1 MGSTYLVEC
10 YSPGVRCQEVET
22 AAARALAATAALQ
35 REGLAV
41 EYVGALFVPVDEVVF
56 HVFSSATAEAVREAS
71 VRAEVSFERVVES
84 VAVGSLR
91 LRRDESDG

>member
-10 YSPGVRCQEVET
+10 YAPGICGQDVEL
-22 AAARALAATAALQ
+22 AGARALAAAADLQ
-35 REGLAV
+35 REGLAI

-56 HVFSSATAEAVREAS
+56 HVFSSSTAEAVREAS
-71 VRAEVSFERVVES
+71 TRAKVGFERVVES

-91 LRRDESDG
+91 LRRDERDG